1 VHAID
6 AAPNADAVNAV
17 AKLVAE
23 RTKERMSA
31 SDFATMQTAVQ
42 SLVEERLKSLAA
54 AAGDSPR

>member
-1 VHAID
+1 
-6 AAPNADAVNAV
+6 
-17 AKLVAE
+17 
-23 RTKERMSA
+23 MSA